1 MPGGVG
7 EQLLILDKG
16 SVCVEAAGVS
26 PAGEGA
32 SSSWEGRVACPA
44 ADRLVSRSGP
54 HRADAVPW
62 GLGLTLG
69 VRTVET
75 KRSSLLSFAD
85 PPAPRQRQAP
95 RHPTP
100 PRPSCSVGH

>member
-85 PPAPRQRQAP
+85 PPPSPGSGRPRA
-95 RHPTP
+95 TP
-100 PRPSCSVGH
+100 PRPAQAAQ